1 MLGAVLALF
10 GGAAGLYAWGYQ
22 NGDAVGAARVQT
34 EWNSEKD
41 KAEQEA
47 RRIRGAGI
55 KQAEAYAIKEAAL
68 RKKHEQTYA
77 ALQSALRNKVACP
90 ASGEFGDVRVGVDAI
105 SSLFVTGAEQPA
117 GD

>member
-22 NGDAVGAARVQT
+22 NGDTVGAARVRT
-34 EWNSEKD
+34 EWNAEKD

-47 RRIRGAGI
+47 RLIRGAGI

-77 ALQSALRNKVACP
+77 ALQNALRSKIACP
-90 ASGEFGDVRVGVDAI
+90 ASGEFGDVRVGVDVI
-105 SSLFVTGAEQPA
+105 NSLFNTGGEQPS